1 MNYTVISSGDLVCI
15 IQEAEHRPE
24 VQALCCLE
32 SDGLLNSENPCI
44 ICGSLLPIS
53 LDQSPHRLSRPVQ
66 VSWGSVTA
74 LGGGC
79 NSVHSAPGQGHPAR
93 QWLQGLH
100 LAEIFFFLSSVL
112 GKTSGDSLSN
122 GSSLVLSF

>member
-24 VQALCCLE
+24 VQALCCLG
-32 SDGLLNSENPCI
+32 SDGLLNSENPHIVCS
-44 ICGSLLPIS
+44 SLLPVS
-53 LDQSPHRLSRPVQ
+53 LGQSSHRLSRPVQ

-79 NSVHSAPGQGHPAR
+79 NSVHSALGQGHPAK
-93 QWLQGLH
+93 QWLQGLACSRD
-100 LAEIFFFLSSVL
+100 LFSPKFRF
-112 GKTSGDSLSN
+112 G
-122 GSSLVLSF
+122 